1 LKEDQEVISLV
12 DDDSDIHYPCQI
24 SSYTRHGMTATYIE
38 TGFNDFLRDAEVNI
52 GDKLCFTISVPPDF
66 INVTIIRRDKVGC
79 AQESV

>member
-1 LKEDQEVISLV
+1 
-12 DDDSDIHYPCQI
+12 
-24 SSYTRHGMTATYIE
+24 MTATYIE